1 MTNKEMTT
9 QQRAKNL
16 QKQLRKELA
25 ESRRLTKQL
34 NDMLDKAEK
43 AAKNKYND

>member
-1 MTNKEMTT
+1 MTNQEMAA
-9 QQRAKNL
+9 QMRALNL

-25 ESRRLTKQL
+25 ESRRLTKQM

-43 AAKNKYND
+43 AAKKKHNN

>member
-9 QQRAKNL
+9 QQRAKDL

-43 AAKNKYND
+43 AAKTRHAN